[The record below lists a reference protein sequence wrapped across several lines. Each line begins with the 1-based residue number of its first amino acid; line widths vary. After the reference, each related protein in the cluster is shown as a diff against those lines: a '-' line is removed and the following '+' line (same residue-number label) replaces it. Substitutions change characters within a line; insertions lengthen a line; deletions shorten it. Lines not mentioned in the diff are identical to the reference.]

1 MYLYVIYDQEYKRE
15 LEKIEF
21 LERKKLLKEKKLEQ
35 IRERTTPCHITE
47 LDTPRRCYLILIINV
62 LGMKVL
68 KGVMQK
74 IEYIY
79 IL

>member
-47 LDTPRRCYLILIINV
+47 LDTPRRCYFDSNY
-62 LGMKVL
+62 KCSWNESAERCDA
-68 KGVMQK
+68 KN
-74 IEYIY
+74 
-79 IL
+79 